1 MRPAVATCMKVAA
14 ICVALA
20 GFANDARA
28 AGPAASSEAPV
39 KATENGATRRSGFM
53 FGLTFGFGVG
63 SASGT
68 PNNANDLND
77 SRYYTA
83 TGPMF
88 GSQFSLNIMG
98 ALADPISVGFFLGGM
113 TFSNSNLQASASGFG
128 LRVDLFPA
136 AMCDCTKPWM
146 KDIGFASR
154 FGIGSVA
161 LTPKNDTGLKLAD
174 GTQSFISEGIFYDA
188 KVVRMLGGHLSI
200 GPELDYAVSTSIPAE
215 EHGATISLRIVFYGG
230 P

>member
-1 MRPAVATCMKVAA
+1 MRPAVATCVKVLA
-14 ICVALA
+14 ICGVL
-20 GFANDARA
+20 GGLTNDARA
-28 AGPAASSEAPV
+28 ATPEKPV
-39 KATENGATRRSGFM
+39 TPTANGATRRSGFE

-68 PNNANDLND
+68 PNSANDLND

-83 TGPMF
+83 SGPMF
-88 GSQFSLNIMG
+88 GSQFSLLIMG

-128 LRVDLFPA
+128 MRVDLFPL
-136 AMCDCTKPWM
+136 AMCDCSKPWM

-154 FGIGSVA
+154 FGIGSVL
-161 LTPKNDTGLKLAD
+161 LTPKNDVNNKLAD

-188 KVVRMLGGHLSI
+188 KVVRMLGGHLSM

-215 EHGATISLRIVFYGG
+215 EHGATLSLRIVFYGG